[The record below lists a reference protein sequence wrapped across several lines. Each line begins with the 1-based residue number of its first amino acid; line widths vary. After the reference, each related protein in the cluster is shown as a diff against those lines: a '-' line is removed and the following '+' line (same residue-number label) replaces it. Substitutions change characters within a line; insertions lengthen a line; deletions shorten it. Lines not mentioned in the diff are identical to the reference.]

1 MASSSSDNE
10 TRMEDEA
17 AHSSLDEGPAMPHLL
32 GSCDPC
38 IFFATSAGC
47 HRDACPFCHIHKQTL
62 EISPQRPG
70 KQIRMRLKKTMLNL
84 LQSRESSPNMAHDD
98 LQHWARKAAFA
109 RNLLRGYLEAQADA
123 EAQRAPDA
131 DEVHGQP
138 AASTFE
144 GCSELESFLKGRPLS
159 L

>member
-1 MASSSSDNE
+1 
-10 TRMEDEA
+10 MEHDQA
-17 AHSSLDEGPAMPHLL
+17 QPSLDKGPAMPHLL

-47 HRDACPFCHIHKQTL
+47 HRDACPFCHIHKQTF

-84 LQSRESSPNMAHDD
+84 LQSRESSPDIAHND
-98 LQHWARKAAFA
+98 LQHWARKSVFA
-109 RNLLRGYLEAQADA
+109 RNILRGYLEAQADA
-123 EAQRAPDA
+123 EAPDS
-131 DEVHGQP
+131 DEVHGHS
-138 AASTFE
+138 AASTLE
-144 GCSELESFLKGRPLS
+144 AWSEMESFLKGRPLS